1 MTEQTKGYNRDEQRS
16 RPFNPNEHV
25 IEIKTK
31 NGLADYLPV
40 QWRLVWFR
48 SECPDGSIE
57 TEPIQID
64 LDRETEE
71 EGFAWN
77 EEKRRSEKVIKRANG
92 FAMFHAVVKNGKGGI
107 GTGTKSEKAASFP
120 DYIEKAE
127 TGAIGRALAALGFG
141 TQFAPELDEEHRIVD
156 SPVKRSVAERSSST
170 YNAGTGARQSF
181 PARPNTAGTGNKA
194 SGNGQQTSTAE
205 NATGASVTE
214 KQLISIRKLCEYLG
228 KPEPENQSAMSYVKA
243 KELIDQLTLEYRQ
256 RRSGS

>member
-1 MTEQTKGYNRDEQRS
+1 MSDQNSGHSREEQQA

-25 IEIKTK
+25 VQIKTK
-31 NGLADYLPV
+31 DGFRDYLPV

-48 SECPDGSIE
+48 EQHPAGSIE
-57 TEPIQID
+57 TEMLHLD

-71 EGFAWN
+71 EVDAWSD
-77 EEKRRSEKVIKRANG
+77 EKNQYEKVVKHAKG
-92 FAMFHAVVKNGKGGI
+92 FTVFRAVVKDGKGGV

-181 PARPNTAGTGNKA
+181 PARPNTAGNGNKA

-228 KPEPENQSAMSYVKA
+228 KPEPENQSAMSYMKA